1 MIAGVLGVE
10 EAGHVRTTE
19 RLGFFGR
26 GAVVGRCC
34 ESQTRGPAVQLA
46 VQTPRSYQNENCWAV
61 TLSVAHSA
69 LWRYELPATTKRYH
83 EIQEPPPAVQ

>member
-46 VQTPRSYQNENCWAV
+46 VQTQPRPVKMRIAARLQVRIDDADP
-61 TLSVAHSA
+61 
-69 LWRYELPATTKRYH
+69 RF
-83 EIQEPPPAVQ
+83 